1 MGEPKHGGDFFA
13 TVSMAEILLTQ
24 NLVEQSRRVLA
35 RLPQSARSDPRVVA
49 LRQRLEE
56 IGTRVTLDQIP
67 LPPAG
72 RDSVRLEFAERAMRL
87 EFELTADGLA
97 LAKRKARFGGRN
109 VLRLFTAH
117 MGPRGVRT
125 TTRDIELQHLCARLE
140 LLGTPRPAVHV
151 AAVGY
156 LAHTGE
162 FVPLARSE
170 RLTVER

>member
-1 MGEPKHGGDFFA
+1 MADPKGFGDFFA

-24 NLVEQSRRVLA
+24 NLVEQSRRVLG
-35 RLPQSARSDPRVVA
+35 RLPRHILSDPRVEA

-56 IGTRVTLDQIP
+56 IGARVTLDQVP
-67 LPPAG
+67 LSAEG
-72 RDSVRLEFAERAMRL
+72 RDRINLSFIDRALRL
-87 EFELTADGLA
+87 EFELTEEGIA
-97 LAKRKARFGGRN
+97 LARRKARFAGRN

-125 TTRDIELQHLCARLE
+125 TTRDVELQHLCARLE

-151 AAVGY
+151 SAVGY

-162 FVPLARSE
+162 FVPLSSSE
-170 RLTVER
+170 QLTVDR